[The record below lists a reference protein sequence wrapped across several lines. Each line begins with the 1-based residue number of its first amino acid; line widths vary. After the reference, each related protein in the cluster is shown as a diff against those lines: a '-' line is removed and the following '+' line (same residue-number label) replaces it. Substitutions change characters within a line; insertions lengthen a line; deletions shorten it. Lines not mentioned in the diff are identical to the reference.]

1 MLHHH
6 VSAVAQNVPT
16 NTGSREG
23 LDVSIHSPTGVI
35 GEGLMEG
42 HSHLIPVRLVSR
54 RTGSRQGGG
63 DELNVKG
70 IRRTLRMNAAVIV
83 VALMAPCYIRLYPRS
98 CDLYAE
104 RVDHSAAV
112 NPGYRAPPYSR

>member
-1 MLHHH
+1 MGIESTRLAHH
-6 VSAVAQNVPT
+6 VSAVARNVPT
-16 NTGSREG
+16 IRCSREASTY
-23 LDVSIHSPTGVI
+23 SITSPTGVI
-35 GEGLMEG
+35 VEGLMG
-42 HSHLIPVRLVSR
+42 AVHISSTVRLVSK
-54 RTGSRQGGG
+54 RTGSRQGG

-104 RVDHSAAV
+104 RVRS
-112 NPGYRAPPYSR
+112 